1 MRVGVVSNAYHP
13 DIGGVETHVKR
24 LCAGLV
30 AAGDEV
36 EVITAHAARSEET
49 VDGVLVRRFPLTVP
63 AGNYRF
69 SLALL
74 RWLRT
79 HARTYDVLHAHSYH
93 ALAALGAALVSDR
106 TPMVFTPHYHGT
118 GHTRFRAALHPLY
131 RPLGRTILTRSSAVV
146 CVTAAERELLLR
158 HFPRVADRTVVIP
171 NGTDPRPAV
180 AAVPSPV
187 RRIVCVGRLEPY
199 KRVDRVIRAMAHL
212 GPDLQLDVVGA
223 GPADARLRQL
233 AARLG
238 LADQVV
244 FHGRLDDAAFASC
257 LASASAAVSASAH
270 EAFGLAVAEALAA
283 GLPTVAAPIP
293 AHQEVARLAGDGVW
307 LRYADPDD
315 EADLAAAMI
324 EAASA
329 GRRRPAALPTWD
341 DVVAGIRDVYAAVT
355 GRPAAPDAG
364 AAVTGRRTVRDG
376 AAVTGRRTVRDGAAV
391 SGRPAT
397 AGAVGR

>member
-24 LCAGLV
+24 LCAGLID
-30 AAGDEV
+30 AGDDV
-36 EVITAHAARSEET
+36 EVITQHAARSVET

-63 AGNYRF
+63 AGNYRL
-69 SLALL
+69 SLPLW

-79 HARTYDVLHAHSYH
+79 HAQMYDVLHVHSYH
-93 ALAALGAALVSDR
+93 ALASLCAALGNTG

-131 RPLGRTILTRSSAVV
+131 RPFGRTVLNRSSAVV
-146 CVTAAERELLLR
+146 CVTAAERDLLLR
-158 HFPRVADRTVVIP
+158 HFPEAADRTVVIP
-171 NGTDPRPAV
+171 NGTDPRPPLPPAPPRIG
-180 AAVPSPV
+180 VPAQV
-187 RRIVCVGRLEPY
+187 RRILCVGRLEQY

-212 GPDLQLDVVGA
+212 GPDHRLDVVGT
-223 GPADARLRQL
+223 GPAGTQWRQL

-238 LADQVV
+238 LAGQVV

-270 EAFGLAVAEALAA
+270 EAFGLSVADALAA

-293 AHQEVARLAGDGVW
+293 AHQEVARLAGEGVW

-324 EAASA
+324 EATTA
-329 GRRRPAALPTWD
+329 GRRRPATLPTWD
-341 DVVAGIRDVYAAVT
+341 DVVGGIRDVYTAVT
-355 GRPAAPDAG
+355 
-364 AAVTGRRTVRDG
+364 
-376 AAVTGRRTVRDGAAV
+376 
-391 SGRPAT
+391 SRPAT